1 MTDWMIQ
8 NSLIAGALAVVVAL
22 VSRLNPTRPAL
33 CHMLW
38 LLVFVTLIA
47 PPLPVGLGLGS
58 SLRQNMMAWLPAPG
72 SAVTHELPAPA
83 DTGLPEAASGLMS
96 LASLAADDMPAL
108 GSPGLQPSAPT
119 KAAATPTLLQRLG
132 ALSASTWLM
141 WAWLTGA
148 VAVLAWQ
155 QRRIRSFHHDVQRA
169 SLAPR
174 RLTAMVGSVAAKMG
188 VRAPEVRVVA
198 GVGSPSVWC
207 FGPPRLLW
215 PAGTAG
221 CDTTLIAH
229 ELAHIARR
237 DHWVSRCEAVAAVV
251 LWWHPLFWVL
261 RRQIHNYSELSCDAW
276 ATWAYPADRR
286 AYAEAL
292 IEAQER
298 TVAASIALQGLCATG
313 RDTKDFERRLN
324 MIMKHRTSR
333 RVSRLA
339 ATAAILATTLVLPG
353 FSDEKKS
360 DSSGEGQA
368 AHSRVEGLV
377 DAHLLG
383 EKAEQLFSEG
393 EFSSALAVYKKQLAL
408 DPDNGKAHGRMGY
421 LLIGRGEYEQASQHL
436 AQQVA
441 LGHNANV
448 GTYNLACAAA
458 LAGDTSTAV
467 HHLRTAVSLGFGNTK
482 LLASDSDLDVLRGDA
497 AFDAVVVM
505 ADKAA
510 ALRESIANLKSLL
523 GDEDKLTMKAKLGKI
538 VSGDGKM
545 QHELGLEL
553 LKVGELK
560 AATEAFERQAH
571 AGYLRA
577 NAQYNIACAQ
587 SLMGD
592 VESALSALTV
602 AAKLGMR
609 YDGISD
615 DVDLASLRGDPRFE
629 KLQQL
634 ISAPKLSS
642 KSFAAALKAG
652 DGDHA
657 AMLLDEL
664 CEAESS
670 PAAAHKLAAW
680 GQCELGKAAL
690 SQGQAKEA
698 LARFHKAIDVGY
710 PADEAVF
717 HMAQAYAAVGEEAA
731 ALQHVESALTLGF
744 SAVADVA
751 KLLDA
756 AALGNQE
763 TRKKLISWAQ
773 KSADRNVYAKDKKKA
788 KLKQKEW
795 TDAQDKSDVKKKKK
809 TASSVY

>member
-8 NSLIAGALAVVVAL
+8 NSLIAGVLAVVVAL

-58 SLRQNMMAWLPAPG
+58 SLHQNMMAWLPAQG
-72 SAVTHELPAPA
+72 SAATDGLPAHA
-83 DTGLPEAASGLMS
+83 DIDLADEAPGLMS
-96 LASLAADDMPAL
+96 FASLATDDMSAT
-108 GSPGLQPSAPT
+108 GSPTLHAT
-119 KAAATPTLLQRLG
+119 TPTMGAVSPTPLQRLG
-132 ALSASTWLM
+132 EVSANAWLM
-141 WAWLTGA
+141 GVWLSGA
-148 VAVLAWQ
+148 VAVLLWQ
-155 QRRIRSFHHDVQRA
+155 QRRIRSFHHDVRRA

-174 RLTAMVGSVAAKMG
+174 SLMARVGSVAAKMG
-188 VRAPEVRVVA
+188 VRAPEVRVVP

-215 PAGTAG
+215 PAGTEG

-237 DHWVSRCEAVAAVV
+237 DHWVSRCEAVASVV

-313 RDTKDFERRLN
+313 RDTKDFERRLS

-360 DSSGEGQA
+360 DTAGEAQA

-383 EKAEQLFSEG
+383 EKAEQLFGEG
-393 EFSSALAVYKKQLAL
+393 EYASALAVYKKQLAL

-421 LLIGRGEYEQASQHL
+421 LLIGRGEYEEASRHL
-436 AQQVA
+436 TQQVA
-441 LGHNANV
+441 LGHRADV

-458 LAGDTSTAV
+458 LAGETSAALNS
-467 HHLRTAVSLGFGNTK
+467 LRKAVSLGFGDIK
-482 LLASDSDLDVLRGDA
+482 MLASDSDLDALRSDA
-497 AFDAVVVM
+497 AFDALVVT
-505 ADKAA
+505 AEKAA
-510 ALRESIANLKSLL
+510 ALREKIANLKSLL
-523 GDEDKLTMKAKLGKI
+523 GDQDKLTMKAKLGEI

-553 LKVGELK
+553 LKVGELE
-560 AATEAFERQAH
+560 ASAEAFERQAA

-577 NAQYNIACAQ
+577 NAHYNIACAQ
-587 SLMGD
+587 ALMGD
-592 VESALSALTV
+592 VESALNALTV

-609 YDGISD
+609 YDGISK

-634 ISAPKLSS
+634 IGAPKLSS
-642 KSFAAALKAG
+642 KAFSSALKAG
-652 DGDHA
+652 DSDHA

-664 CEAESS
+664 CQAESN
-670 PAAAHKLAAW
+670 PAAAHKLAGW

-698 LARFHKAIDVGY
+698 LGRFEQAIDAGY
-710 PADEAVF
+710 PAEQAVF
-717 HMAQAYAAVGEEAA
+717 HMAQAYAAVSEKVA

-744 SAVADVA
+744 ASADEVA
-751 KLLDA
+751 KLLES

-773 KSADRNVYAKDKKKA
+773 KSADRNAYAMDKKKA
-788 KLKQKEW
+788 KAKQKDW
-795 TDAQDKSDVKKKKK
+795 KDAQDKPDVKQEKT
-809 TASSVY
+809 TASVY

>member
-1 MTDWMIQ
+1 MTEWMIQ
-8 NSLIAGALAVVVAL
+8 NSLMAGALALVVAL

-38 LLVFVTLIA
+38 LLVCVTLIA
-47 PPLPVGLGLGS
+47 PPLPVGLGLGAA
-58 SLRQNMMAWLPAPG
+58 LRQNMMAWLPAQEDTATLGMPAAAEPG
-72 SAVTHELPAPA
+72 LA
-83 DTGLPEAASGLMS
+83 DEPSGLMS
-96 LASLAADDMPAL
+96 LASLAADDVSAMESPTPQPTAL
-108 GSPGLQPSAPT
+108 PMGAASPT
-119 KAAATPTLLQRLG
+119 FVERLG
-132 ALSASTWLM
+132 DVSASTWLM
-141 WAWLTGA
+141 WVWFSGAAVVLT
-148 VAVLAWQ
+148 WQ
-155 QRRIRSFHHDVQRA
+155 QRRIRSFHHDVRRA

-215 PAGTAG
+215 PAGTEG
-221 CDTTLIAH
+221 CDSTLIAH

-261 RRQIHNYSELSCDAW
+261 RRQIHNTSELSCDAW

-339 ATAAILATTLVLPG
+339 ATAAIVATTLVLPG
-353 FSDEKKS
+353 FSDETAS
-360 DSSGEGQA
+360 HTANEGQTA
-368 AHSRVEGLV
+368 QSRVEGLV

-393 EFSSALAVYKKQLAL
+393 EYESALAVFKKQLAL
-408 DPDNGKAHGRMGY
+408 DPDNGKAHGRVGY
-421 LLIGRGEYEQASQHL
+421 LLIGRGEYEAASGHL
-436 AQQVA
+436 AEQVA
-441 LGHNANV
+441 AGYRADV

-458 LAGDTSTAV
+458 LAGHTAAAV
-467 HHLRTAVSLGFGNTK
+467 NHLRTALSLGFGDTK
-482 LLASDSDLDVLRGDA
+482 LLASDSDLDALRGDA
-497 AFDAVVVM
+497 AFDAVVAM

-510 ALRESIANLKSLL
+510 ALRESIANLKSML
-523 GDEDKLTMKAKLGKI
+523 GDEDKLSMKASLGKI
-538 VSGDGKM
+538 VSADGKM

-553 LKVGELK
+553 LNVGKLE
-560 AATEAFERQAH
+560 AAAEAFERQAR
-571 AGYLRA
+571 AGYLQA
-577 NAQYNIACAQ
+577 NAHYNIACSQA
-587 SLMGD
+587 LMGD
-592 VESALSALTV
+592 VESAMSSLTL

-609 YDGISD
+609 YDGITND
-615 DVDLASLRGDPRFE
+615 ADLASLRGNPRFE

-634 ISAPKLSS
+634 IGAPKLSM
-642 KSFAAALKAG
+642 KTFASALKAG
-652 DGDHA
+652 DGDQA

-664 CEAESS
+664 CQAEGS
-670 PAAAHKLAAW
+670 PAAALKLAGW

-690 SQGQAKEA
+690 SQGQAKQA
-698 LARFHKAIDVGY
+698 LAHFEQAIDAGY
-710 PADEAVF
+710 PSDEAVF
-717 HMAQAYAAVGEEAA
+717 HMAQVFAKVGEEAA
-731 ALQHVESALTLGF
+731 ALKHVKSALTLGF
-744 SAVADVA
+744 SGADDVA
-751 KLLDA
+751 KLLES
-756 AALGNQE
+756 AALGNRE
-763 TRKKLISWAQ
+763 TREKLVAWAQ
-773 KSADRNVYAKDKKKA
+773 KTADYDSYAQDKKKV
-788 KLKQKEW
+788 KLKQKDWEGG
-795 TDAQDKSDVKKKKK
+795 QGQPDVRQKKK
-809 TASSVY
+809 TSSVY

>member
-1 MTDWMIQ
+1 MTEWMIQ
-8 NSLIAGALAVVVAL
+8 NSLMAGALALVVAL

-38 LLVFVTLIA
+38 LLVCVTLIA
-47 PPLPVGLGLGS
+47 PPLPVGLGLGAA
-58 SLRQNMMAWLPAPG
+58 LRQNMMAWLPAQEDTATLGMPAAAEPG
-72 SAVTHELPAPA
+72 LA
-83 DTGLPEAASGLMS
+83 DEPSGLMS
-96 LASLAADDMPAL
+96 LASLAADDVSAMESPTPQPTAL
-108 GSPGLQPSAPT
+108 PMGAASPT
-119 KAAATPTLLQRLG
+119 FVERLG
-132 ALSASTWLM
+132 DVSASTWLM
-141 WAWLTGA
+141 WVWFSGAAVVLT
-148 VAVLAWQ
+148 WQ
-155 QRRIRSFHHDVQRA
+155 QRRIRSFHHDVRRA

-215 PAGTAG
+215 PAGTEG
-221 CDTTLIAH
+221 CDSTLIAH

-261 RRQIHNYSELSCDAW
+261 RRQIHNTSELSCDAW

-339 ATAAILATTLVLPG
+339 ATAAIVATTLVLPG
-353 FSDEKKS
+353 FSDETAS
-360 DSSGEGQA
+360 HTANEGQTA
-368 AHSRVEGLV
+368 QSRVEGLV

-393 EFSSALAVYKKQLAL
+393 EYESALAVFKKQLAL
-408 DPDNGKAHGRMGY
+408 DPDNGKAHGRVGY
-421 LLIGRGEYEQASQHL
+421 LLIGRGEYEAASGHL
-436 AQQVA
+436 AEQVA
-441 LGHNANV
+441 AGYRADV

-458 LAGDTSTAV
+458 LAGHTAAAV
-467 HHLRTAVSLGFGNTK
+467 NHLRTALSLGFGDTK
-482 LLASDSDLDVLRGDA
+482 LLASDSDLDALRGDA
-497 AFDAVVVM
+497 AFDAVVAM

-510 ALRESIANLKSLL
+510 ALRESIANLKSML
-523 GDEDKLTMKAKLGKI
+523 GDEDKLSMKASLGKI
-538 VSGDGKM
+538 VSADGKM

-553 LKVGELK
+553 LNVGKLE
-560 AATEAFERQAH
+560 AAAEAFERQAR
-571 AGYLRA
+571 AGYLQA
-577 NAQYNIACAQ
+577 NAHYNIACSQA
-587 SLMGD
+587 LMGD
-592 VESALSALTV
+592 VESAMSSLTL

-609 YDGISD
+609 YDGITND
-615 DVDLASLRGDPRFE
+615 ADLASLRGNPRFE

-634 ISAPKLSS
+634 IGAPKLSM
-642 KSFAAALKAG
+642 KTFASALKAG
-652 DGDHA
+652 DGDQA

-664 CEAESS
+664 CQAEGS
-670 PAAAHKLAAW
+670 PAAALKLAGW

-690 SQGQAKEA
+690 SQGQAKQA
-698 LARFHKAIDVGY
+698 LAHFEQAIDAGY
-710 PADEAVF
+710 PSDEAVF
-717 HMAQAYAAVGEEAA
+717 HMAQVFAKVGEEAA
-731 ALQHVESALTLGF
+731 ALKHVKSALTLGF
-744 SAVADVA
+744 SGADDVA
-751 KLLDA
+751 KLLES
-756 AALGNQE
+756 AALGNRE
-763 TRKKLISWAQ
+763 TREKLVAWAQ
-773 KSADRNVYAKDKKKA
+773 KTADYDSYAQDKKKA
-788 KLKQKEW
+788 KLKQKDWEGG
-795 TDAQDKSDVKKKKK
+795 QGQPDVRQKKK
-809 TASSVY
+809 TSSVY